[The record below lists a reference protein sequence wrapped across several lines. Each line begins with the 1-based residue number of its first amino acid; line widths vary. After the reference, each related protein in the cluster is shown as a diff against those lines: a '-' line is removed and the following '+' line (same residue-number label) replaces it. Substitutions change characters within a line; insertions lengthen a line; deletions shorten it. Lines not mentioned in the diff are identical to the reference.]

1 MKQLFDSSLY
11 RFDEAQPSYWE
22 ASAPPTGFD
31 AAPLNGDVNCDV
43 AIIGGGYT
51 GLAAAYF
58 LARDFAVDARVL
70 EAGHIGWGA
79 SGRNGG
85 FCCIG
90 GTKLSLATQIKRFG
104 VDETRHYYRSQ
115 TDAIELVRELGVT
128 EAIDFQAQGD
138 AEFAVAESDAGF
150 RALCAEAEIL
160 RAQLGLDIT
169 VHPRAEFRDI
179 GYDAPHQ
186 HGAIAIR
193 PGFGLHPLRYV
204 RGLAA
209 AAARHGATL
218 HAHSEVTGWRRDAGR
233 HRLET
238 ARGTLRAARVIL
250 TGNGFMPE
258 HLHAGVYGRPLPL
271 QSAIVTSRPM
281 SPDELRARGWH
292 TSNPAYNARHMFY
305 YYRVLADGSFLLG
318 GRADHSGRPDRAE
331 ITYAELKRGIARMWP
346 QFADL
351 EYTHQW
357 RGLVCFA
364 ANLRPSIGRMPE
376 DPSVYFAFGYH
387 GNGVNTATWS
397 GREVARWLVDPAGG
411 DDVLPR
417 HLPAIIRGRP
427 PRFPLAFLRRQYL
440 RAGLAAYRL
449 RDWLGW

>member
-1 MKQLFDSSLY
+1 MKHLFDASLY

-22 ASAPPTGFD
+22 ASAPPAEFD
-31 AAPLNGDVNCDV
+31 APPLEGDASCDV
-43 AIIGGGYT
+43 AIVGGGYT

-58 LARDFAVDARVL
+58 LARDFGLDARVL

-90 GTKLSLATQIKRFG
+90 GTKLSPAAQIRRFG
-104 VDETRHYYRSQ
+104 RDETRRYYRCQ
-115 TDAIELVRELGVT
+115 ADAVRLVRELG
-128 EAIDFQAQGD
+128 ESESIDFQPQGD
-138 AEFAVAESDAGF
+138 AEFAVAESDAGY
-150 RALCAEAEIL
+150 RALLDEAEML
-160 RAQLGLDIT
+160 QSLGLET
-169 VHPRAEFRDI
+169 GAHPRDEFREI

-186 HGAIAIR
+186 HGAISIR

-209 AAARHGATL
+209 ATIRHGATL
-218 HAHSEVTGWRRDAGR
+218 HAHSEVRAWRRDGGQ

-238 ARGTLRAARVIL
+238 ARGSLRAPRVIL

-281 SPDELRARGWH
+281 SSDELRARGWH
-292 TSNPAYNARHMFY
+292 TQNPAFNARHMFY
-305 YYRVLADGSFLLG
+305 YYRVLGDGRFMLG
-318 GRADHSGRPDRAE
+318 GRADHTGRADRAE
-331 ITYAELKRGIARMWP
+331 LAFAELRRGIARLWP

-351 EYTHQW
+351 DYTHRW

-397 GREVARWLVDPAGG
+397 GREVARWLADPAAG

-440 RAGLAAYRL
+440 RAGLAAWRL
-449 RDWLGW
+449 RDWLHI